1 MILFLM
7 NVEKWF
13 SDPFSLPQIISWLLL
28 LISLYLVCRGLK
40 LPRRKGRFDR
50 QRSDASTVGKERTA
64 ALVTTGVHRYIRHPV
79 YSALLFLGWGIF
91 LKNPNST
98 GFLLALVSTLFLTI
112 AAKLEDF
119 ENIKY
124 FGNKYWKYMQRTQMF
139 VPFFF

>member
-1 MILFLM
+1 M

-28 LISLYLVCRGLK
+28 LISLYLVCRGRDLF
-40 LPRRKGRFDR
+40 RRKGRFDR
-50 QRSDASTVGKERTA
+50 PRSDASPAGKEGTA

-98 GFLLALVSTLFLTI
+98 GFLLALVNTLFLTI
-112 AAKLEDF
+112 AAKLKDVEKI
-119 ENIKY
+119 EY
-124 FGNKYWKYMQRTQMF
+124 FGKKYWKYMQHTQMF